1 MIYCRAD
8 AEYSAIPQQQTGSC
22 STDRMYQI
30 DERAVRK
37 HFTDGLD
44 NPRGIYRNLGSFQLT
59 TTEVA
64 PETESALIEVHAIVL
79 THPTTLK
86 QATADTVDCST
97 V

>member
-1 MIYCRAD
+1 
-8 AEYSAIPQQQTGSC
+8 
-22 STDRMYQI
+22 MYQI
-30 DERAVRK
+30 DKRAVRK

-64 PETESALIEVHAIVL
+64 SETESALIEVHSIVL
-79 THPTTLK
+79 THSTTLK
-86 QATADTVDCST
+86 QPTAHTVDCST